1 LYSFE
6 IRKHEPTGSYRLDD
20 RSALF
25 FGTRRLR
32 LIQRAGGIAGR
43 FGRCGTLAGKLCA
56 ALTLTGIWMERE
68 RSGWFRITFDGS
80 FQTFEGTY
88 GIGSDVGA
96 EIGRCSGQR
105 TGSGL

>member
-1 LYSFE
+1 LYSFG

-32 LIQRAGGIAGR
+32 LIQRADGIAGR
-43 FGRCGTLAGKLCA
+43 FGRCGTLAGNLC
-56 ALTLTGIWMERE
+56 ALTLTGLWMERE
-68 RSGWFRITFDGS
+68 RSGWLRITFDGS
-80 FQTFEGTY
+80 YQTFEGTY
-88 GIGSDVGA
+88 GIGSDEA
-96 EIGRCSGQR
+96 TEIGRFSGQR